1 MSARFRYLLA
11 IFLILASLLI
21 CRSAEAVRYD
31 PGDWVSFTMFKYVT
45 SIAAD
50 NNVVYF
56 GTTGGI
62 IRYDRYARTWLDP
75 LTTTS
80 GLLSNYIQELAFDYQ
95 YNELWAVTDY
105 GIAKYNITF
114 ESWTAE
120 SAFPSHLVV
129 NDWNPARFTS
139 LFTPFEYNY
148 NEGYISDP
156 NMRRYPITVGFED
169 EYDLMYVGTWGM
181 GPGII
186 DTRHKDF
193 EPIIYGPYNSNISRV
208 IEIDEMLWM
217 GNDYTRSERGITTYN
232 RKTLE
237 WNYFES
243 EFIIGLD
250 NAEIT
255 SGIHTDDYI
264 WLGTLNGLIRV
275 SNNNS
280 FKTIRTFK
288 GLPSNMVFSLAQ
300 YGGYLYVGTDNGI
313 GILHLSGDVPDSS
326 FKMPLA
332 DEFLL
337 RGFQVNDM
345 LEFKGTLYIAT
356 NDGVFSYNSDNLKFL
371 KLDTPAADLAWG
383 ANDIFEDGKNL
394 YFGARFGVV
403 TVNPKTDTS
412 LVATDHSLSSGW
424 IINQVYGDKDNIW
437 AATNIGLWR
446 YRISDGYIYL
456 YTVADGLP
464 SDEINSLIIDGDYF
478 WLGTRAGLIRFFWND
493 PGRGD

>member
-1 MSARFRYLLA
+1 LYDYDHVLKFTASNRINFDNGIFA
-11 IFLILASLLI
+11 ILPVDRGGQV
-21 CRSAEAVRYD
+21 C
-31 PGDWVSFTMFKYVT
+31 PH
-45 SIAAD
+45 
-50 NNVVYF
+50 NNIIYF

-62 IRYDRYARTWLDP
+62 IRYEKYARIWLDP

-80 GLLSNYIQELAFDYQ
+80 GLVSNYIRELAYDHQ

-105 GIAKYNITF
+105 GVYKYNIIF
-114 ESWTAE
+114 ESWTSE
-120 SAFPSHLVV
+120 SVFPEHLVV

-148 NEGYISDP
+148 NDGYISDP
-156 NMRRYPITVGFED
+156 RMRQYPITVGLDD
-169 EYDLMYVGTWGM
+169 EFDLMFVGTWGM

-193 EPIIYGPYNSNISRV
+193 KPIIYGPYNSNISRV
-208 IEIDEMLWM
+208 IEIDGLLWM
-217 GNDYTRSERGITTYN
+217 GNDYTKSERSITTYN
-232 RKTLE
+232 RKTGE
-237 WNYFES
+237 WNYYES

-255 SGIHTDDYI
+255 SGINTEDHT
-264 WLGTLNGLIRV
+264 WLGTLNGLIRI
-275 SNNNS
+275 SGNNS
-280 FKTIRTFK
+280 FNTIRTFK
-288 GLPSNMVFSLAQ
+288 GLPSNEIYSVTR

-313 GILHLSGDVPDSS
+313 GILHLSGDLPDST
-326 FKMPLA
+326 FKLPLA
-332 DEFLL
+332 EEFLL
-337 RGFQVNDM
+337 RGFRVNDM

-356 NDGVFSYNSDNLKFL
+356 DDGVFSYDPTRPQFL

-383 ANDIFEDGKNL
+383 ANDIYQDGTNL

-412 LVATDHSLSSGW
+412 LVATDHSLSGGW
-424 IINQVYGDKDNIW
+424 SINQVYGDEENIW

-446 YRISDGYIYL
+446 YRKRDGYTYL

-464 SDEINSLIIDGDYF
+464 VDDINSLVIDGDYF
-478 WLGTRAGLIRFFWND
+478 WLGTRAGLIRFFWNA